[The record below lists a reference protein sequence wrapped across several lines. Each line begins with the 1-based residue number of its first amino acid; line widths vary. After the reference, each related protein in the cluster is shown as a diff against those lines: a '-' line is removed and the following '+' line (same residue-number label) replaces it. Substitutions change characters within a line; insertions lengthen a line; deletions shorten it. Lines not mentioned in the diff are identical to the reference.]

1 MLAYSIYAATILAY
15 ADILLPSNKILKP
28 VQVICIEDEAFFS
41 LIDRVVERLK
51 EKNPERKD
59 DKWILGTEAMNL
71 LRIKSKTTLQKL
83 RDEGKI
89 RFTQPE
95 KKIVLYD
102 RQSIDAYLED
112 FTYETF

>member
-1 MLAYSIYAATILAY
+1 ME
-15 ADILLPSNKILKP
+15 
-28 VQVICIEDEAFFS
+28 VICLEDTAFFA
-41 LIDRVVERLK
+41 LVKRVVERIK
-51 EKNPERKD
+51 EKAPATIIN
-59 DKWILGTEAMNL
+59 DKWISGTEAMNL

-83 RDEGKI
+83 RDEGKT

-102 RQSIDAYLED
+102 RQSIEDYLED

>member
-1 MLAYSIYAATILAY
+1 ME
-15 ADILLPSNKILKP
+15 
-28 VQVICIEDEAFFS
+28 VICFEDRAFYA
-41 LIDRVVERLK
+41 LIDKLEAYIDSKKPQQTK
-51 EKNPERKD
+51 E
-59 DKWILGTEAMNL
+59 DKWISGTEAMNM

-102 RQSIDAYLED
+102 RDSINAYLED